1 MTSDD
6 KLIIEAIGEEVSD
19 LLAEER
25 AEIRKLVEAE
35 VALLRA
41 EMRAAV
47 AEARADLATRMANT
61 LDRIERTLPKAGPAE
76 VAQAPPAK
84 PN

>member
-1 MTSDD
+1 MTGEDQA
-6 KLIIEAIGEEVSD
+6 IIEAIGEEVGD

-25 AEIRKLVEAE
+25 VEIRKLIEGE

-47 AEARADLATRMANT
+47 AEARADLATRMSNT
-61 LDRIERTLPKAGPAE
+61 LDRIERTLPKAGRPETAPE
-76 VAQAPPAK
+76 PPAK